1 MGSDGVWIS
10 NFREHYPML
19 LSDIMTPEVEFVRPD
34 DTLVQAATKM
44 KNLDVGPLPVCE
56 HQGVVGIVTDRDIT
70 IRAVAL
76 GKDPKTTKVR
86 DVMSDDVICC
96 YVDQEVDVA
105 ARLMQSQ
112 QIRRVLVVDRDKRL
126 VGIVSLGDL
135 AVVAET
141 PAQAGKILQEVSGAQ
156 DQPT

>member
-1 MGSDGVWIS
+1 MWIS
-10 NFREHYPML
+10 E
-19 LSDIMTPEVEFVRPD
+19 IMTQDVEFVRPD
-34 DTLVQAATKM
+34 DTLVEAATKM

-86 DVMSDDVICC
+86 DVMSEDVICC
-96 YVDQEVDVA
+96 YLDQNVEVA
-105 ARLMQSQ
+105 AHLMQSQ

-141 PAQAGKILQEVSGAQ
+141 PAKAGEILQEVSGPEGQ
-156 DQPT
+156 RH